1 MTVLRP
7 ELVDAYWKF
16 KMREWV
22 NSELDKRRQNQ
33 TETSGATEKVGNKDL
48 AEDAHD
54 LDLPDSEASDN
65 EEIEKDL

>member
-22 NSELDKRRQNQ
+22 NGELEKRRQNQ
-33 TETSGATEKVGNKDL
+33 TETTEPAKTL
-48 AEDAHD
+48 
-54 LDLPDSEASDN
+54 
-65 EEIEKDL
+65 EIESTEIPPHAVAKMNKRLVKHLAPTQL